1 MQRCEAKTRTPS
13 FLSRAIDTERMSGQN
28 PFAQIVRFWSN
39 HQTSLDQERI
49 DKVLR
54 GPLQGRY
61 LVVAPAPERGTLI
74 MQHWGDRLG
83 SYDPTW
89 ARRARGIPLHEQP
102 DYRYGSA
109 AATAYKAALHSRQPV
124 CEQVDAIVSKTRG
137 ANLRLRY
144 MRLIL
149 PFEESDGGTRLL
161 STSLLDPTID
171 LRKALQVG

>member
-1 MQRCEAKTRTPS
+1 MQGCEAKTRTPS
-13 FLSRAIDTERMSGQN
+13 FLSRAIDTERMSAQN
-28 PFAQIVRFWSN
+28 PCPDSQVLVQPSDLA
-39 HQTSLDQERI
+39 DQERI
-49 DKVLR
+49 DT
-54 GPLQGRY
+54 GPARS
-61 LVVAPAPERGTLI
+61 VARSLLGSGTGPERATLI
-74 MQHWGDRLG
+74 IQHWEIG
-83 SYDPTW
+83 SAATIAW
-89 ARRARGIPLHEQP
+89 ARRARGVPLHEQP

-149 PFEESDGGTRLL
+149 PFEESDGRTCLL

-171 LRKALQVG
+171 LRSALQVG